1 MFRIL
6 LADGDLNHLV
16 ETLFTSYTVD
26 VASNEEE
33 LLDLSY
39 KHKYD
44 LYISNYFYYNFF
56 HELKSIGN
64 TTAILFTDEYYDI
77 LHLKKAFSVGDD
89 YLIKPL
95 NLEELQIRVAY
106 HYKKLYK
113 HTQNIVSY
121 RDMFF
126 HISSKQLYKKSQKI
140 KLSPSEAKL
149 VELFLAFEDK
159 PLLKDIIY
167 DKLETQSE
175 GTLRVYISK
184 LGKIG
189 FDISYERANLSY
201 TLKS

>member
-44 LYISNYFYYNFF
+44 LYLCNYFYYNFI
-56 HELKSIGN
+56 HELKSTGD
-64 TTAILFTDEYYDI
+64 TTAVLFTDEFYDI
-77 LHLKKAFSVGDD
+77 SHLKKSFGVGDD
-89 YLIKPL
+89 YLTKPL

-106 HYKKLYK
+106 HYKKLYN

-126 HISSKQLYKKSQKI
+126 HLSTKQLYKKSQKI

-149 VELFLAFEDK
+149 VELFLAFKDK

-201 TLKS
+201 TLKR